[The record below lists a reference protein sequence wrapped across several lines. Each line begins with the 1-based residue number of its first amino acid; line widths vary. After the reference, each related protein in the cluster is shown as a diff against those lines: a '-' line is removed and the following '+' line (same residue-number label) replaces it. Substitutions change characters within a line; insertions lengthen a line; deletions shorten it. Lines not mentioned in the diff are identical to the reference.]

1 MKTMELI
8 CSDQNNMTD
17 LEKLNEFLIKV
28 ANYDKVGI
36 RRKILSIRKY
46 IELLEKQSEEMEENK
61 WKDEIF

>member
-28 ANYDKVGI
+28 ANHDKVGI

-46 IELLEKQSEEMEENK
+46 I
-61 WKDEIF
+61 

>member
-61 WKDEIF
+61 